1 MNCVDR
7 AVEEKSP
14 SKLNLLRQTGVVI
27 PTYNAS
33 RFWGRMHAALEAQ
46 GMRPEQVLIV
56 DSSSSDNTR
65 NLAQRAGYQIKQIPT
80 ENFRHGAT
88 RQMATSCLP
97 WAEIL
102 IYLTQDAIPCGSDS
116 FAMLLSAFENAEVG
130 ACYGRQLPRPEA
142 DPIERH
148 ARLFNYPESSD
159 LRTFDSRRQLGI
171 KAAFFSNSFAA
182 YRRTAL
188 EQVGGFPDNTIVSE
202 EVTVVARMLMARWK
216 ILYQAEATAIHS
228 HPLTI
233 KQEFSRYFDIGV
245 HHGREHWLIDE
256 FGSAGGEGRS
266 FILSEAKFLLKTK
279 PHLIPLATIRNIS
292 KWFSYQL
299 GRHERYLSQAAKES
313 ISGQPNYWTD
323 QRKAAI
329 STQSHVAIPTS

>member
-1 MNCVDR
+1 MNCVDK

-14 SKLNLLRQTGVVI
+14 SKLSLLRQTGVVI

-33 RFWGRMHAALEAQ
+33 RFWDRMHAALEAQ
-46 GMRPEQVLIV
+46 GVSPDQVLIV

-65 NLAQRAGYQIKQIPT
+65 KLAQRAGYRIKKIPT

-88 RQMATSCLP
+88 RQMAAGCLP
-97 WAEIL
+97 SAQIL
-102 IYLTQDAIPCGSDS
+102 IYLTQDAIPCGTGS
-116 FAMLLSAFENAEVG
+116 FDTLLTAFDNPEVG

-148 ARLFNYPESSD
+148 ARLFNYPESPD
-159 LRTFDSRRQLGI
+159 LRTFDSRRHLGI

-188 EQVGGFPDNTIVSE
+188 EQVGGFPNNTIVSE
-202 EVTVVARMLMARWK
+202 EVTVAARMLMARWK
-216 ILYQAEATAIHS
+216 ILYQAEATVIHS

-266 FILSEAKFLLKTK
+266 FIVSEAKFLLKTK

-292 KWFSYQL
+292 KFFSYQL
-299 GRHERYLSQAAKES
+299 GRNERYLSQALKES
-313 ISGQPNYWTD
+313 ISAQPNYWTD
-323 QRKAAI
+323 QRKAAM
-329 STQSHVAIPTS
+329 STQSHVAMPTS